1 MEPSSCSSARRAVT
15 GRDQFVFDADWGND
29 RIFDF
34 ADNGAEKIDFS
45 SIAGITQRSDLTI
58 TDGVGFAMISYTD
71 GGGWSASLR
80 VDGVAAVDL
89 QDNDFIYV

>member
-45 SIAGITQRSDLTI
+45 SIAGITQLSDLTI
-58 TDGVGFAMISYTD
+58 TNGAGFALISYTD
-71 GGGWSASLR
+71 GGGWTGTIR
-80 VDGVAAVDL
+80 VDNTTLGDFTNA
-89 QDNDFIYV
+89 DFIFT